1 MTENFRSYKD
11 IFLKNSAVH
20 SVSRAS
26 YFPGDTPNQNM
37 YVLEGT
43 EEQLPLWN
51 MEVDFDFFKT
61 LDVQLSEG
69 RFFDIEKDNDS
80 IPSYILNETAI
91 RNLNLEN
98 CGRQKNG

>member
-1 MTENFRSYKD
+1 MIIIFQQISYLHNKDIGFKGDQVLIVPIQTDKMTQNFRSYKD
-11 IFLKNSAVH
+11 IFLKNSSVQ

-37 YVLEGT
+37 FVLECT

-61 LDVQLSEG
+61 LD
-69 RFFDIEKDNDS
+69 I
-80 IPSYILNETAI
+80 
-91 RNLNLEN
+91 
-98 CGRQKNG
+98 